1 MGYPRL
7 IDGGTRDCGA
17 ITPSATKR
25 KWLNYAADQSVEGIE
40 LRPAFKD
47 HQACSAEPW
56 INGVD
61 LNRYTEIFHP
71 TTPVTPASTPGCSA
85 CTPTDRTS
93 AINRV
98 GPGVR
103 WQVGVDRE

>member
-7 IDGGTRDCGA
+7 IDEGTRGCGA

-71 TTPVTPASTPGCSA
+71 DYTGHA
-85 CTPTDRTS
+85 
-93 AINRV
+93 
-98 GPGVR
+98 GVYT
-103 WQVGVDRE
+103 WLLGVYAD